1 MSRGKSEVNIEI
13 PSHEVADD
21 SDRQTSDEAC
31 GNWMEF
37 LLVNVDKTNCEETHS
52 HSDQGTSKYLSID
65 APHC

>member
-1 MSRGKSEVNIEI
+1 MSRGKSEVDVEV

-31 GNWMEF
+31 GNRVEF
-37 LLVNVDKTNCEETHS
+37 LLIHIDKTNCKETHS
-52 HSDQGTSKYLSID
+52 HCDQGTSNYLSVD